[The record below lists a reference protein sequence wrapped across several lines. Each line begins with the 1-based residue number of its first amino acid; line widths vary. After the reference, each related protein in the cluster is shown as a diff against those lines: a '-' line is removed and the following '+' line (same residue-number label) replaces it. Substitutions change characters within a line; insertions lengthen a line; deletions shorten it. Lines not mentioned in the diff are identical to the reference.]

1 MEDVFLKNISS
12 GYRKHVLSMGRNM
25 SIGVGDMSLGAG
37 QQVKR
42 GPGRASGRGVCLSFR
57 GPPGPGGSRDGA

>member
-1 MEDVFLKNISS
+1 MEDVSLKNISS

-37 QQVKR
+37 QQEQF
-42 GPGRASGRGVCLSFR
+42 RANVSAKNCG
-57 GPPGPGGSRDGA
+57 